1 MGGNK
6 HVRHCTVRAMARPL
20 TMANDDVGWCSA
32 ERKWSHGMSQGA
44 FGGSMQTSIEGKSRR
59 RQADRVIHHSVSCP
73 LTLVCPWAAWRQ
85 RWLLIPKA
93 PSAQRCILTP
103 HHHLGL
109 GVGTAADVS
118 RSALSLERTTHKKA
132 TRTVRSLRLRFICF
146 RGQPLLPRGHS
157 IWLGQRIHL
166 GSPGASGMMPR
177 CHQERQKS
185 LRKSTQSYRVQSIL
199 DY

>member
-32 ERKWSHGMSQGA
+32 ERKWSHGMNQGA
-44 FGGSMQTSIEGKSRR
+44 SGGSMQTSIEGKSRR

-109 GVGTAADVS
+109 GVGTAADAVG
-118 RSALSLERTTHKKA
+118 RHSLW
-132 TRTVRSLRLRFICF
+132 S
-146 RGQPLLPRGHS
+146 
-157 IWLGQRIHL
+157 GQRTKKPQGRSDPCGFGSFVFEGSHSCHEGIPYGSVNVYSL
-166 GSPGASGMMPR
+166 GVLELLG
-177 CHQERQKS
+177 
-185 LRKSTQSYRVQSIL
+185 
-199 DY
+199 